1 MSTRLRTLKAPKGAV
16 IFSPG
21 QSCPGFVMLT
31 SGSIRVSLPGENG
44 REVVLYRVG
53 PGDICLQTFSCLIN
67 GEPYAAEGVAETD
80 LDGTIL
86 PVPAF
91 EERLAGDEGFR
102 HEVFS
107 AVAKRFGE
115 FERLVEDVALTGF
128 DARLARAL
136 LRLKTPGN
144 TVEATHDQLARE
156 TASGRAFV
164 SRKLAELAR
173 DGVVELGRGSV
184 TLQNIQR
191 LDQIAAG
198 AR

>member
-1 MSTRLRTLKAPKGAV
+1 MSTRLRLLKAPKGAV

-21 QSCPGFVMLT
+21 QSCPGFLMLK
-31 SGSIRVSLPGENG
+31 SGSIRVSLTGENG

-53 PGDICLQTFSCLIN
+53 PGQVCLQTFSCLIN
-67 GEPYAAEGVAETD
+67 GRPYAAEGVAETE

-91 EERLAGDEGFR
+91 EERLAGDADFR
-102 HEVFS
+102 HEVFT
-107 AVAKRFGE
+107 AVAQRFGE

-136 LRLKTPGN
+136 LRLRTSEGV
-144 TVEATHDQLARE
+144 VEATHDQLARE

-164 SRKLAELAR
+164 SRKLADLAR
-173 DGVVELGRGSV
+173 EGVVEIGRGSV
-184 TLQNIQR
+184 TLRNLPR
-191 LDQIAAG
+191 LEQIAAG
-198 AR
+198 NR